1 MKGVKNM
8 KKKSNQRLDAD
19 KRPAPIP
26 QGCVISNKY
35 YDLKHGGKAGRRAR
49 KAEDRNIRRDYM

>member
-1 MKGVKNM
+1 M

-49 KAEDRNIRRDYM
+49 KAEDRNIRRDYL

>member
-1 MKGVKNM
+1 M
-8 KKKSNQRLDAD
+8 KKKKVSKLTSD

-26 QGCVISNKY
+26 QGCVISNRY

-49 KAEDRNIRRDYM
+49 KQQDRNLDY

>member
-1 MKGVKNM
+1 MAKTKTKGTK
-8 KKKSNQRLDAD
+8 LEPE
-19 KRPAPIP
+19 KRHAPIP

-49 KAEDRNIRRDYM
+49 KEETRKLCCQW